1 MLPQIHVAHNWVP
14 VGSLCL
20 LKVVFTHVPLSL
32 IASLTCVPL
41 RRPMDSEYNLN
52 DLSNS
57 FLAQWHPG
65 HYVQATKT
73 SLGMTKNEA
82 LLKKTLRH
90 SQNGQKGQRTECRA
104 TQPRTAN
111 LVGRGPWCCWTFWK
125 SRFTSCH
132 CAPGSWPS
140 YHPCHQHGEDC
151 CHPWENFLKPRW
163 DLISHARN
171 WQQSQWHVLL
181 QGFGK
186 TVPS

>member
-1 MLPQIHVAHNWVP
+1 
-14 VGSLCL
+14 
-20 LKVVFTHVPLSL
+20 
-32 IASLTCVPL
+32 
-41 RRPMDSEYNLN
+41 
-52 DLSNS
+52 
-57 FLAQWHPG
+57 
-65 HYVQATKT
+65 
-73 SLGMTKNEA
+73 MTKNEA

-111 LVGRGPWCCWTFWK
+111 LVGWGPWCCWTFWK

-132 CAPGSWPS
+132 RAPGSWPS

-186 TVPS
+186 TVPSYTATVSAKGTEGNLAKAGKMTRAPVFDPATPLLGMHPKDTPHKYYMMYALGYSL